1 MNRDAALECA
11 LLEHDV
17 RACEEHCA
25 ELERELAE
33 ARAQLARAVPL
44 EELLDLLERCEQVAA
59 RAPIGANVTSDVL
72 DLMAWFCAARHAAAK
87 ESG

>member
-33 ARAQLARAVPL
+33 AQAQLAKAVPL
-44 EELLDLLERCEQVAA
+44 ADLLELLEKCEQVAA
-59 RAPIGANVTSDVL
+59 RAPIGVDVTSDVL
-72 DLMAWFCAARHAAAK
+72 DLLAWFCAARHAAASK
-87 ESG
+87 EE